1 MNKNIVK
8 KYKKEPESL
17 YFVDSIFKPLESNA
31 SIVSMLPTENE
42 AEQSTRVLSLNSEQL
57 NMTNHSGT
65 IREGWYVFYNEK
77 DDQQRFSYGNLSPYA
92 RQQFRAFNALQQQ
105 LIENSID
112 PEREEDT
119 ILLKRLEK
127 SNNLDV
133 FSYHVNVGHGNCSI
147 ILIQDGLFYQIWMV
161 DCSIIDKS
169 NWHNYSANLE
179 SCFEAIKLKL
189 NKRHDESIRIN
200 RFFLTHTHYDHYNGL
215 EYLVDNHYID
225 EGTVCYVNLYYH
237 CANKTY
243 IRILDKLKQVGVK
256 FVEPINKN
264 SHAAVR
270 FLHPE
275 CRLYRSKA
283 TIVNAPSNYRI
294 VNDPL
299 NNSSIVIMITLGGQ
313 SIVFP
318 GDLEQN
324 GFDRMTQSG
333 TCSPFLFKSDYYV
346 VSHHGSINGHPDRP
360 CLNIPMPEPTPLFC
374 VRNGLKNA
382 ILMGRDGAYNGIY
395 SPHVVRFFSNLGS
408 LICTEKAPHFVELEW
423 RTGHVQCL

>member
-1 MNKNIVK
+1 MEK
-8 KYKKEPESL
+8 KYKKEPRSL
-17 YFVDSIFKPLESNA
+17 YFVDSIFKPLEGNA
-31 SIVSMLPTENE
+31 SIVSLLSTENE

-77 DDQQRFSYGNLSPYA
+77 DEQQRFSYGNLSPYA

-105 LIENSID
+105 LIENIID
-112 PEREEDT
+112 PEREEDAV
-119 ILLKRLEK
+119 LLKRLEN
-127 SNNLDV
+127 SNTLDV
-133 FSYHVNVGHGNCSI
+133 SSYHVNVGHGNCSI
-147 ILIQDGLFYQIWMV
+147 ILIQDGSFYQIWMV

-189 NKRHDESIRIN
+189 NKRNDGSISIN

-215 EYLVDNHYID
+215 EYLVDNHYVD
-225 EGTVCYVNLYYH
+225 KGTLCYVNLYYH

-243 IRILDKLKQVGVK
+243 IRILDKLKRAGVK
-256 FVEPINKN
+256 FVEPINRN

-283 TIVNAPSNYRI
+283 TIVHAPSNYRI

-299 NNSSIVIMITLGGQ
+299 NNSSIVIMITLGGR
-313 SIVFP
+313 SMVFP

-333 TCSPFLFKSDYYV
+333 TCSSFLFESDYYV

-360 CLNIPMPEPTPLFC
+360 CLNTLGPKHTPLFC
-374 VRNGLKNA
+374 VRNNLKKA
-382 ILMGRDGAYNGIY
+382 ILMGRDRAYYGVY
-395 SPHVVRFFSNLGS
+395 SPHVVRYFSILGS